1 MAVIQIGGVDMPS
14 PSGLRVEIF
23 DVGVQDERSAS
34 GLLVVDRV
42 AVKRRLTLTWA
53 HLSPGDLAA
62 LLTATGGAFFS
73 ATYPDPELG
82 THAIECRC
90 GARRAGV
97 LRMDGGEPVWTDVS
111 MEWVE
116 R

>member
-1 MAVIQIGGVDMPS
+1 MAMIRIDGVEMPS
-14 PSGLRVEIF
+14 PSGLKVEIF

-34 GLLVVDRV
+34 GLLVADRV
-42 AVKRRLTLTWA
+42 AVKRRLTLEWA
-53 HLSPGDLAA
+53 HLSPDDLAA
-62 LLTATGGAFFS
+62 LLKLTGGAFFT
-73 ATYPDPELG
+73 AAYPDPELG
-82 THAIECRC
+82 AHTIVCRC

-97 LRMDGGEPVWTDVS
+97 LRMDGGVPVWTGVS